1 MANREME
8 LTFDPFMLPTTQ
20 HRAGLAGLLVLIESM
35 YRRKI
40 KPLPKVSRSDD
51 GKVSVRLTKESLQM
65 LFDDLYDAFW
75 EERKSNEKPKGTK
88 IRNIRRVDTDEVD
101 AGTGKRGKAYTFEV
115 VAAKGAFLK
124 AFGMPDPWLKLWRE
138 SIWATLRGVPKTRI
152 PYEERAEKK
161 HTREAG
167 ALWKELGKFE
177 QARARNRLHTVNVAS
192 SVFIGAQAA
201 NAERVPFQGRAD
213 EAFLLH
219 FWPVVMGVYVPEV
232 IDRDGKTKFVG
243 YGFAVPDVS
252 DLGGFLLEFPHT
264 LAQFGSEMAGYRPRG
279 AVISLPQEGGLEY
292 LYHLMSLAKAGA
304 QAGEIAYNVAGVEV
318 YHLEKRGNSI
328 HVLAA
333 DRVAATHH
341 LLEEYEA
348 IRGRYRDPLFK
359 RQVILNL
366 LRGAPWYRDF
376 DRVFA
381 KNDRERFIGSQAER
395 FSTDIRR
402 RFETGLRER
411 RSA

>member
-8 LTFDPFMLPTTQ
+8 LTFDPFTLPTAQ

-35 YRRKI
+35 HRRKA

-51 GKVSVRLTKESLQM
+51 GKVSVRLTKESLQT

-88 IRNIRRVDTDEVD
+88 IRNIRRVDADEVD
-101 AGTGKRGKAYTFEV
+101 AGTGKREKAYTFEA

-124 AFGMPDPWLKLWRE
+124 ALGMPDPWLKLWRE

-152 PYEERAEKK
+152 PYEERAERK
-161 HTREAG
+161 HVREAG
-167 ALWKELGKFE
+167 ALWKELEKFE
-177 QARARNRLHTVNVAS
+177 QTRARNRLHTVNVAS

-201 NAERVPFQGRAD
+201 NAERVPFQGMAD

-219 FWPVVMGVYVPEV
+219 FWPVVIGVYVPEV
-232 IDRDGKTKFVG
+232 IDRDGKRKFVG
-243 YGFAVPDVS
+243 YVLAVPDVS
-252 DLGGFLLEFPHT
+252 DPNGFLLEFPDT
-264 LAQFGSEMAGYRPRG
+264 VAQLGNEMAGYRPRD
-279 AVISLPQEGGLEY
+279 AAISLPQEGGLEY
-292 LYHLMSLAKAGA
+292 LYHLMSLVKARA
-304 QAGEIAYNVAGVEV
+304 QAGEIAYNVVGVDV
-318 YHLEKRGNSI
+318 YHLGKRGNSI

-333 DRVAATHH
+333 DRVAATHY

-348 IRGRYRDPLFK
+348 IRGCYRDPLFK

-395 FSTDIRR
+395 FSADTRR
-402 RFETGLRER
+402 RFETGRQER
-411 RSA
+411 RFA